1 MFDLFNTSYAKLSS
15 HVAISDSQKEYFKK
29 KFISFINPEYIKF
42 IFDSNNKLVAFYS
55 GFTVFCKS
63 FTKSQW

>member
-29 KFISFINPEYIKF
+29 EIY
-42 IFDSNNKLVAFYS
+42 KLH
-55 GFTVFCKS
+55 KS
-63 FTKSQW
+63 RVYKIYLR